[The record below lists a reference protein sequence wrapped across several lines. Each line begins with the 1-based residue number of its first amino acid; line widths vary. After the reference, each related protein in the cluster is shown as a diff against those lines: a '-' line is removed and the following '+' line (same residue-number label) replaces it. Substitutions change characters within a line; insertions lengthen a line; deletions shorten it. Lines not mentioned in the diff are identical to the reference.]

1 MQMQTCLTPKIG
13 IPAIGRADMS
23 SVQDDIRLVQELVE
37 WSGTNVNQISKRIGV
52 ANTTINRF
60 ANGSATGRLHRDT
73 LAKLREEFPDFPGF
87 AMLGLPAVSTGSE
100 DDVEIQQWDIAY
112 GMGAGGYLDLPTTG
126 EKHKFSRSWLRQ
138 FTSAPPEKIF
148 LADGTGD
155 SMFPTILDA
164 DKVMIDT
171 TQREVRMADRIWA
184 AAFGQVGIIKR
195 LRPSPDGSV
204 KILSD
209 NPSVPQEVAYDGEL
223 HVVGRVVAIVRKT

>member
-1 MQMQTCLTPKIG
+1 
-13 IPAIGRADMS
+13 MS

-37 WSGTNVNQISKRIGV
+37 WTGTNVNQISKRIGV

-60 ANGSATGRLHRDT
+60 ANGSASGRLHRDT
-73 LAKLREEFPDFPGF
+73 IAKLRDEFPDFPGF
-87 AMLGLPAVSTGSE
+87 AATGLPSVSTGSD
-100 DDVEIQQWDIAY
+100 DDVEIEQWDVSY
-112 GMGAGGYLDLPTTG
+112 GMGAGSYLDLPTTG
-126 EKHKFSRSWLRQ
+126 ERHKFSRSWLRQ

-209 NPSVPQEVAYDGEL
+209 NPSVPPETAYDGEL
-223 HVVGRVVAIVRKT
+223 HIVGRVVAIVRKT

>member
-1 MQMQTCLTPKIG
+1 MCSPQQPT
-13 IPAIGRADMS
+13 AEQYA
-23 SVQDDIRLVQELVE
+23 ELE
-37 WSGTNVNQISKRIGV
+37 ARMK
-52 ANTTINRF
+52 
-60 ANGSATGRLHRDT
+60 
-73 LAKLREEFPDFPGF
+73 LAKLDTDDDEAPRPV
-87 AMLGLPAVSTGSE
+87 APASSD

-112 GMGAGGYLDLPTTG
+112 GMGAGSYLDLPTTG

-155 SMFPTILDA
+155 SMFPTILNA
-164 DKVMIDT
+164 DMVMIDT
-171 TQREVRMADRIWA
+171 SQREVRMADRIWA
-184 AAFGQVGIIKR
+184 AAFGDVGIIKR

>member
-1 MQMQTCLTPKIG
+1 MCGMESVSARLRAIRESVTPTLSVRKMAEELGYGDNHNKYNYYEKGFTKPSLPLNLARDFADVFEKYG
-13 IPAIGRADMS
+13 ID
-23 SVQDDIRLVQELVE
+23 
-37 WSGTNVNQISKRIGV
+37 
-52 ANTTINRF
+52 
-60 ANGSATGRLHRDT
+60 RDT
-73 LAKLREEFPDFPGF
+73 VMRLATIEDEPDDRGSLVP
-87 AMLGLPAVSTGSE
+87 STGGD
-100 DDVEIQQWDIAY
+100 DDVEIEQWDVAY

-126 EKHKFSRSWLRQ
+126 ERHKFSRSWLRQ

-209 NPSVPQEVAYDGEL
+209 NPSVPIEVAYDGEL
-223 HVVGRVVAIVRKT
+223 HVVGRVVAIIRKT